1 MPYKMIGNCRVWSGR
16 MSKADELRFYPSTVV
31 GMATAPSRSAVPR
44 QVAVETS
51 APQLGQEEPHPSQ
64 AHREDG

>member
-1 MPYKMIGNCRVWSGR
+1 MPYKMIGNVRVWSGR

-31 GMATAPSRSAVPR
+31 GMATAPSRSA
-44 QVAVETS
+44 ATS